1 MLPSQLLPGH
11 SFPRAPV
18 LPVDREH
25 PPRPDGIAPSSL
37 RYGRRSVRPA
47 PCDGGAEVTT
57 SFAFPV
63 PRHAGTSTQHGEGCC
78 RGYSRCGIAR
88 KGKRPISS

>member
-1 MLPSQLLPGH
+1 MSHFLPGE
-11 SFPRAPV
+11 SFPRAPI

-25 PPRPDGIAPSSL
+25 PPRAKGPPGRSGRKHVAPTP
-37 RYGRRSVRPA
+37 PA
-47 PCDGGAEVTT
+47 AEVLT

-63 PRHAGTSTQHGEGCC
+63 PRHKGSSAEHAAPCC

-88 KGKRPISS
+88 RGKRPVA